1 MLKLALLF
9 LGIHYASFF
18 SIPPINTKTQVHLH
32 LERFNEDF
40 NLYHIGIS
48 FKNNNTLLRYDY
60 RPFCEPNKCEFKTIN
75 NDVNAINAINAIN
88 ANANANANVIN
99 VNSNGAVVSNK
110 QLTFVDKLYRFYI
123 PENVPNKTIYWGET
137 SKSLEE
143 VEQFEKTL
151 PKKYILG
158 INDCRHYVNRISLWA
173 LNKRTPIW
181 SLEKLWNI
189 THTQKNLS

>member
-9 LGIHYASFF
+9 LGIHKASFF
-18 SIPPINTKTQVHLH
+18 SIPPINPKTQVHLH
-32 LERFNEDF
+32 LERFNDDF

-48 FKNNNTLLRYDY
+48 FKNNNSLLRYDY
-60 RPFCEPNKCEFKTIN
+60 RPFCEPNKCDFKTVNTIN
-75 NDVNAINAINAIN
+75 T
-88 ANANANANVIN
+88 IN
-99 VNSNGAVVSNK
+99 VNSNGAVASNK
-110 QLTFVDKLYRFYI
+110 QQTFIDKLYRFYI

-181 SLEKLWNI
+181 SLEKLWNV
-189 THTQKNLS
+189 THTNLS

>member
-9 LGIHYASFF
+9 LGIQYASFF
-18 SIPPINTKTQVHLH
+18 SMPLINQKTQVHLH

-48 FKNNNTLLRYDY
+48 FKNNNSLLRYDY

-75 NDVNAINAINAIN
+75 NDVNNAININ
-88 ANANANANVIN
+88 T
-99 VNSNGAVVSNK
+99 NGAVVSNK

-181 SLEKLWNI
+181 SLEKLWNL
-189 THTQKNLS
+189 THTNLS

>member
-9 LGIHYASFF
+9 LGIQYASFF
-18 SIPPINTKTQVHLH
+18 SMPLNTPKTQVNLH
-32 LERFNEDF
+32 LERFNDDF

-48 FKNNNTLLRYDY
+48 FKNNNSLLRYDY
-60 RPFCEPNKCEFKTIN
+60 RPFCEPNKCDFKT
-75 NDVNAINAINAIN
+75 VNTIS
-88 ANANANANVIN
+88 
-99 VNSNGAVVSNK
+99 VNSNGAVASNK
-110 QLTFVDKLYRFYI
+110 QLTFIDKLYRFYI

-189 THTQKNLS
+189 THTHTNLS

>member
-9 LGIHYASFF
+9 LGIQYASFF
-18 SIPPINTKTQVHLH
+18 SMPLNTPKTQVNLH
-32 LERFNEDF
+32 LERFNDDF

-48 FKNNNTLLRYDY
+48 FKNNNSLLRYDY
-60 RPFCEPNKCEFKTIN
+60 RPFCEPNKCDFKTIT
-75 NDVNAINAINAIN
+75 NDVNAIS
-88 ANANANANVIN
+88 
-99 VNSNGAVVSNK
+99 VNSNGAVASNK
-110 QLTFVDKLYRFYI
+110 QLTFIDKLYRFYI

-189 THTQKNLS
+189 THTHTNLS

>member
-18 SIPPINTKTQVHLH
+18 SMPLNTPKTQVNLH
-32 LERFNEDF
+32 LERFNDDF

-48 FKNNNTLLRYDY
+48 FKNNNSLLRYDY
-60 RPFCEPNKCEFKTIN
+60 RPFCEPNKCDFKTVNTISVN
-75 NDVNAINAINAIN
+75 NDANAIS
-88 ANANANANVIN
+88 
-99 VNSNGAVVSNK
+99 VNSNGAVASNK
-110 QLTFVDKLYRFYI
+110 QLTFIDKLYRFYI

-143 VEQFEKTL
+143 VEQFEKTIH
-151 PKKYILG
+151 KKYILG

-189 THTQKNLS
+189 THTQTNLS